1 MFSCKFVPGRH
12 LEFFYSGMSMLSV
25 LPNSAE
31 PHFWQ
36 HVMLNEN
43 GKVNVLWRYVWCA
56 AVWIFWNCRNQS
68 IFQEKRWH
76 RYEVIH
82 QILFQSWSWSKEFIS
97 DVEIV
102 FCAILCIHKGYVTSR
117 VTITWI
123 GVQFHAL
130 KRKLKLIKS
139 SKTNFKI
146 QTKFSNSHKWV
157 QLQKILK
164 TPKTHNF
171 EMKSQ

>member
-1 MFSCKFVPGRH
+1 MEEDINHVMFSCKFVPGRH

-117 VTITWI
+117 VTVTIT
-123 GVQFHAL
+123 
-130 KRKLKLIKS
+130 
-139 SKTNFKI
+139 
-146 QTKFSNSHKWV
+146 
-157 QLQKILK
+157 
-164 TPKTHNF
+164 
-171 EMKSQ
+171 